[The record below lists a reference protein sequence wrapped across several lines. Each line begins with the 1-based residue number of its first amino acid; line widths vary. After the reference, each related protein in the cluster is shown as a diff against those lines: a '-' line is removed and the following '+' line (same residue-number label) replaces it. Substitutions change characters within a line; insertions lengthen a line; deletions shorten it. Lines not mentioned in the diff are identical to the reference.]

1 MEIKFHGT
9 TVIAV
14 KKDGKTVIAADGQ
27 VTMGNTVVKHTAKKV
42 RRIYDGN
49 VISGFAGATAD
60 AFSLFE
66 RFEEKL
72 KASNGNLLKSAVELA
87 KDWRTNKI
95 LRNLEALLIVADKEH
110 LLLISG
116 TGDVLEPDE
125 PLLAVG
131 SGGQYALAAARAL
144 LAHSKLGAKE
154 TALESLNIASQICIY
169 TNNNF
174 QVEEI

>member
-14 KKDGKTVIAADGQ
+14 KKGGKTVIAADGQ
-27 VTMGNTVVKHTAKKV
+27 VTMGNTVVKHTARKV
-42 RRIYDGN
+42 RRIYDGS
-49 VISGFAGATAD
+49 VIAGFAGATAD

-131 SGGQYALAAARAL
+131 SGGNYALAAARAL
-144 LAHSKLGAKE
+144 MSHSKLDAKQ
-154 TALESLNIASQICIY
+154 TALESLKIASEICIY
-169 TNNNF
+169 TNSNF

>member
-14 KKDGKTVIAADGQ
+14 KKNGKTVIAADGQ
-27 VTMGNTVVKHTAKKV
+27 VTMGNTVVKHTARKV
-42 RRIYDGN
+42 RRIYDGK

-72 KASNGNLLKSAVELA
+72 KSSNGNLLKSAVDLA

-154 TALESLNIASQICIY
+154 VALESLNIASQICIY
-169 TNNNF
+169 TNSNF